1 MVGGL
6 SYQTVVNNNNNNNNN
21 NNTLYLLMFVT
32 KFVCLFFSEADQ
44 EIAYRANLLDCPVI
58 SSDSDF
64 FIYDLKQGYIPLEHL
79 DWRSGSIEARLFK
92 CEKLSQ
98 HLKIPKD
105 LLPLLASLLGND
117 CISFDVLSPFYKAL
131 RGLIPIEDRIW
142 RTATFLSKHRQAWLT
157 PALNLVPEYSRRKR
171 LEQAL
176 VISIQSYRHCVRLCH
191 PPLKPWISKI
201 RKGLF
206 PIVCVNALIIGK
218 QFLRVQVEDFSAVSA
233 NQCSL
238 ELRRFMYGI
247 MRDELEA
254 AENRPHAQ
262 RASVI
267 EWDRDGEE
275 LQNDRVQPC
284 DHVQGFGQL
293 PSLRTVPDLEI
304 AERRTLC
311 LTLLELNTNRE
322 IQSLPDKVKLFAGS
336 LRFWFNHA
344 QPAVKTNHLCALL
357 ICFFKLTEDKRL
369 QNSQALNSRRRP
381 QQALPF
387 DLAAQHSF
395 AQWQCVMQ
403 EAMDL
408 NLLLQK
414 PLHTP
419 LIRHLYDG
427 LLVQNLVWKL
437 EKGKTIYVS
446 YVNVSGL

>member
-1 MVGGL
+1 ML
-6 SYQTVVNNNNNNNNN
+6 LNSYVR
-21 NNTLYLLMFVT
+21 
-32 KFVCLFFSEADQ
+32 FFSEADQ

-58 SSDSDF
+58 SNDSDF
-64 FIYDLKQGYIPLEHL
+64 FIYDLKQGYIPLKHL
-79 DWRSGSIEARLFK
+79 DWRSRSIEARLLK
-92 CEKLSQ
+92 REKLSR
-98 HLKIPKD
+98 HLQIPRD
-105 LLPLLASLLGND
+105 LLPPLASLLGND
-117 CISFDVLSPFYKAL
+117 CISFDVLSPFHKAL

-206 PIVCVNALIIGK
+206 PIVCMNALIIGK

-238 ELRRFMYGI
+238 GLRRFMYGI

-262 RASVI
+262 GASVI
-267 EWDRDGEE
+267 EWDRRGIG
-275 LQNDRVQPC
+275 LQNYRVQPC

-304 AERRTLC
+304 AERHRLC
-311 LTLLELNTNRE
+311 LTLLESNTDLVLN
-322 IQSLPDKVKLFAGS
+322 LPAELQLFAAS
-336 LRFWFNHA
+336 LRFWIKHA
-344 QPAVKTNHLCALL
+344 KPSVEESHLRALL
-357 ICFFKLTEDKRL
+357 ICSLRL
-369 QNSQALNSRRRP
+369 NEGERLRDVGASKSTGRP
-381 QQALPF
+381 RTREFQPPF

-403 EAMDL
+403 EAVHL
-408 NLLLQK
+408 NLLLQE

-427 LLVQNLVWKL
+427 LLVQDLVWKL

>member
-1 MVGGL
+1 MIVKL
-6 SYQTVVNNNNNNNNN
+6 VNNN
-21 NNTLYLLMFVT
+21 NNTLFVT
-32 KFVCLFFSEADQ
+32 KFVCSFFSEADQ

-79 DWRSGSIEARLFK
+79 DCSSGSIEARLFK
-92 CEKLSQ
+92 SENLSQ
-98 HLKIPKD
+98 YLKIPKD
-105 LLPLLASLLGND
+105 LLLPLASLLGND
-117 CISFDVLSPFYKAL
+117 YISCEVLSPFDIAL
-131 RGLIPIEDRIW
+131 KTLIKIQDNIW
-142 RTATFLSKHRQAWLT
+142 RIATFLLKHSEAWLT
-157 PALNLVPEYSRRKR
+157 AALNLVPEHNRSELK
-171 LEQAL
+171 QAL
-176 VISIQSYRHCVRLCH
+176 EISIQSYRHCAGLCH
-191 PPLKPWISKI
+191 PALKPWISEI
-201 RKGLF
+201 RRGSF

-233 NQCSL
+233 NQSSL

-254 AENRPHAQ
+254 AAENRPHAQ
-262 RASVI
+262 GTSVM
-267 EWDRDGEE
+267 EWDRRGKGLLD
-275 LQNDRVQPC
+275 DRVQPC

-304 AERRTLC
+304 AERHRLC
-311 LTLLELNTNRE
+311 LTLLESNTDLVLN
-322 IQSLPDKVKLFAGS
+322 LPPELQLFAAS
-336 LRFWFNHA
+336 LRFWIKHA
-344 QPAVKTNHLCALL
+344 KPSVEESHLRALL
-357 ICFFKLTEDKRL
+357 ICSLRL
-369 QNSQALNSRRRP
+369 NEGERLRDVGASKSTGRP
-381 QQALPF
+381 RTREFQPPF

-427 LLVQNLVWKL
+427 LLLQDLVWKL
-437 EKGKTIYVS
+437 EKGKTIHVF